1 MKRRGR
7 RSIPYASY
15 VAGHF
20 FDSQIIDRDFDDD
33 QIDLIALREQI
44 ATGRAIQLHPVDG
57 DRRDTMDDPV
67 PLHSHKPDG
76 ASTYSEFPSVYL
88 QLKEARRVHAEMRER
103 DKRER
108 EGRKAYEAEREAK
121 RAAIL
126 FDDET
131 RRRIHARDAQRRV
144 DYLKQFEAK
153 PTDPRPPWVDPWT
166 PEQHMMANLRVT
178 EPLAKGIARVWM
190 NYVMVN
196 EEDGDNPTLKQPGV
210 PWLERWRGRGL
221 VIFERLRSMDRM
233 MAESMWRGR

>member
-1 MKRRGR
+1 VGSDVRRR
-7 RSIPYASY
+7 RSINKIAFVTGY
-15 VAGHF
+15 F

-44 ATGRAIQLHPVDG
+44 ATGRAIQLHPVEG

-88 QLKEARRVHAEMRER
+88 QLKEARRVHAEIRAREKRENEERAARKAQYEEESRQDRER
-103 DKRER
+103 
-108 EGRKAYEAEREAK
+108 
-121 RAAIL
+121 
-126 FDDET
+126 
-131 RRRIHARDAQRRV
+131 RIARDAQRRV

-166 PEQHMMANLRVT
+166 PDQHMLANLRVT
-178 EPLAKGIARVWM
+178 EPLARGIARVWM

-196 EEDGDNPTLKQPGV
+196 EDDGDNPTLQQPGV
-210 PWLERWRGRGL
+210 PWQERWRGRGL
-221 VIFERLRSMDRM
+221 IIFERLRSRDRM
-233 MAESMWRGR
+233 VAESMWRGR